1 MKTMILNGNTVP
13 ISGYKE
19 IGGKQVP
26 VIKAETEEIRHSDG
40 RVDIIIKVPKL
51 ELNSQQEEI

>member
-1 MKTMILNGNTVP
+1 METMILNGRTVP

-26 VIKAETEEIRHSDG
+26 VIQAEAEEIKHSGG
-40 RVDIIIKVPKL
+40 RVDVIIKVPSL